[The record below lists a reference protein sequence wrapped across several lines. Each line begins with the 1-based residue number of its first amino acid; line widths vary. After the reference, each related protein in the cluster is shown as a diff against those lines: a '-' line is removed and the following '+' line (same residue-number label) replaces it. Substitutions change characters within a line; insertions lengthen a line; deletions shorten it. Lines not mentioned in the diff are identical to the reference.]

1 MTLHAHPIS
10 AIRTALHHP
19 GAGQADRAALIH
31 HDLLNAILEQ
41 RLLPGTKLGE
51 DELGNIYGASRT
63 IVRQALQSLAHEGI
77 IETAKNR
84 GAFVAQ
90 PTPSD
95 AHEVFDAR
103 KLVEA
108 RIAQL
113 AAARHAEDHAAGR
126 AELLAHLASER
137 EAVRLGQDHQAIRL
151 SGEFHLLIAG
161 HAGHLVYANM
171 LRELV
176 ARSSLI
182 ILLYRTRTA
191 PVCCT
196 DHHDHIA
203 DAIMAGRAERAATLM
218 VEHLD
223 EIERA
228 LDVTQKHIPPSALSD
243 ILGSRLAG

>member
-1 MTLHAHPIS
+1 MTLHSAHLLSPVGTG
-10 AIRTALHHP
+10 ANTASNGP
-19 GAGQADRAALIH
+19 ADRAAVIH
-31 HDLLNAILEQ
+31 DDLLNAILEQ

-51 DELGNIYGASRT
+51 DELGHIYGASRT
-63 IVRQALQSLAHEGI
+63 IVRQALQSLAHDGI

-90 PTPSD
+90 PTPAD

-103 KLVEA
+103 KLLEA
-108 RIAQL
+108 RIAEL
-113 AAARHAEDHAAGR
+113 AAQRHAGRGAG
-126 AELLAHLASER
+126 LIKHLDAER
-137 EAVRLGQDHQAIRL
+137 EAVRRGDDHQAIRL
-151 SGEFHLLIAG
+151 SGEFHLLVAG
-161 HAGHLVYANM
+161 LAGHLVYANI

-182 ILLYRTRTA
+182 ILLYRAHAA

-203 DAIMAGRAERAATLM
+203 NAIVRGRAEKAAALM

-228 LDVTQKHIPPSALSD
+228 LDLTQKPATPRALGE
-243 ILGSRLAG
+243 ILGTRLVV